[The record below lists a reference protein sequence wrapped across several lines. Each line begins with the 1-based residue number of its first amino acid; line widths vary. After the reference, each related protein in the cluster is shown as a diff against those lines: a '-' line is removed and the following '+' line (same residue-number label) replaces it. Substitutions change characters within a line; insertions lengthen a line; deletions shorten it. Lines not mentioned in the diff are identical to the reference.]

1 LISRELEPILP
12 PGKRRIMKTKK
23 HPLVTIVT
31 PSYNQAD
38 YLERTILSVLNQ
50 DYPNIEYIVIDGGS
64 TDGSIDIIKKY
75 EDRLSYWIS
84 EPDTGQS
91 NAINKGFKNATGEIF
106 NWLNS
111 DDLLMPSATTIAVH
125 YLTNHSEYG
134 MVYGDRLVVDENDQV
149 LACVELP
156 SFRPS
161 LLRFGR
167 FLPQETSFFRRDLWR
182 RANGLDEDLHI
193 SMDRDLWL
201 KFIKIGKLYHIPFIL
216 GSWRQHASAK
226 SYLAF
231 GPQHVSGKGCREK
244 VRVEAA
250 HLSRVYRSK
259 ALRRVANKVDKL
271 RTVVDIHSKRRKRER
286 AAIYDLI
293 SRTNG
298 DSSKG
303 ESR

>member
-1 LISRELEPILP
+1 MNRKEC
-12 PGKRRIMKTKK
+12 
-23 HPLVTIVT
+23 PLVTIVT

-38 YLERTILSVLNQ
+38 YLERTMLSVLNQ

-125 YLTNHSEYG
+125 YLTSHPEYG

-149 LACVELP
+149 LSCIELP
-156 SFRPS
+156 SFRRS
-161 LLRFGR
+161 LLQFGR

-182 RANGLDEDLHI
+182 RANGLNENLHI

-201 KFIKIGKLYHIPFIL
+201 RFVKLGTLYHIPFIL
-216 GSWRQHASAK
+216 GSWRQHADAK
-226 SYLAF
+226 SFLAF
-231 GPQHVSGKGCREK
+231 GPQHASGKECQEK
-244 VRVEAA
+244 ASVEAT
-250 HLSRVYRSK
+250 HLSRIYRST
-259 ALRRVANKVDKL
+259 ALRRVANKIDKV
-271 RTVVDIHSKRRKRER
+271 RAVAEINSKKRKRER
-286 AAIYDLI
+286 AAIYSLI
-293 SRTNG
+293 SNAEESKTN
-298 DSSKG
+298 STVL
-303 ESR
+303 

>member
-1 LISRELEPILP
+1 
-12 PGKRRIMKTKK
+12 MKTKEY
-23 HPLVTIVT
+23 PLVTIVT

-38 YLERTILSVLNQ
+38 YLERTMLSVLNQ

-64 TDGSIDIIKKY
+64 TDGSVDIIKKY
-75 EDRLSYWIS
+75 QDRLSYWIS

-125 YLTNHSEYG
+125 YLTNHPEYA
-134 MVYGDRLVVDENDQV
+134 MVYGDRLVVDEKDQV

-156 SFRPS
+156 SFRRS
-161 LLRFGR
+161 LLQFGR

-201 KFIKIGKLYHIPFIL
+201 KFTKIGRLYHVPFVL
-216 GSWRQHASAK
+216 GSWRQHAGAK

-231 GPQHVSGKGCREK
+231 GPQHASGKECQEK
-244 VRVEAA
+244 AKVEAT
-250 HLSRVYRSK
+250 HLSRAYRST
-259 ALRRVANKVDKL
+259 ALRRVANKIDKV
-271 RTVVDIHSKRRKRER
+271 RAVIEMYSKKRKRER
-286 AAIYDLI
+286 AAIYNLI
-293 SRTNG
+293 SNVEESKTN
-298 DSSKG
+298 STVL
-303 ESR
+303 

>member
-1 LISRELEPILP
+1 
-12 PGKRRIMKTKK
+12 MKTKEY
-23 HPLVTIVT
+23 PLVTIVT

-75 EDRLSYWIS
+75 EDRFSYWIS

-91 NAINKGFKNATGEIF
+91 NAINKGFKNATGKIF

-125 YLTNHSEYG
+125 YLTNHPEYG

-156 SFRPS
+156 SFRRS
-161 LLRFGR
+161 LLQFGR

-182 RANGLDEDLHI
+182 RANGLDENLHI

-201 KFIKIGKLYHIPFIL
+201 KFIKIGRLYHVPFVL
-216 GSWRQHASAK
+216 GSWRQHAGAK
-226 SYLAF
+226 SFLAF
-231 GPQHVSGKGCREK
+231 GPQHSSGKGCQEK
-244 VRVEAA
+244 ARVEAA

-271 RTVVDIHSKRRKRER
+271 RTAMEIHSKKRKHER

-293 SRTNG
+293 ARANG

-303 ESR
+303 EIGHLCE